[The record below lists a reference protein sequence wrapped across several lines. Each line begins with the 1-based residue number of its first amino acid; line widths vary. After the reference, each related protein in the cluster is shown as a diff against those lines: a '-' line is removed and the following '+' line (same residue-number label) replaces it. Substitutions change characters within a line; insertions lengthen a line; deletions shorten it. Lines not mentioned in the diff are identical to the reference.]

1 MKKRTITKTIKIK
14 NLKRNYSFSGLVYT
28 YPYSYEPTT
37 TIENYTFDIENYK
50 QRNMLSNDIDK
61 KIKNI
66 RIVYEFEQEILDE
79 AEKEYLSNVIKP
91 FRNKVVSISK
101 NKCIDE
107 DAYIVIELK
116 EDDIC
121 LPYFNS
127 KSMYRGMEINKEYTL
142 EELGL

>member
-14 NLKRNYSFSGLVYT
+14 NLKKNYNFSGVVYT
-28 YPYSYEPTT
+28 YPYGYEPAT
-37 TIENYTFDIENYK
+37 TIENYTFDIENRK
-50 QRNMLSNDIDK
+50 QSNMLSNDIDK

-66 RIVYEFEQEILDE
+66 RIVYEFEQEILDDK
-79 AEKEYLSNVIKP
+79 EKEYLSSVIKS

-101 NKCIDE
+101 NKCVDE
-107 DAYIVIELK
+107 DAYIVIKLK
-116 EDDIC
+116 DDGIC

-127 KSMYRGMEINKEYTL
+127 KSMYCGMKINKKYTL

>member
-14 NLKRNYSFSGLVYT
+14 NLKKNYNFSGVVYT
-28 YPYSYEPTT
+28 YPYGYEPAT
-37 TIENYTFDIENYK
+37 TIENYTFDIENRK
-50 QRNMLSNDIDK
+50 QSNMLSNDIDK

-66 RIVYEFEQEILDE
+66 RIVYEFEQEILDDK
-79 AEKEYLSNVIKP
+79 EKEYLSSVIKP

-101 NKCIDE
+101 NKCV
-107 DAYIVIELK
+107 DAYIVIKLK
-116 EDDIC
+116 DDDIC

-127 KSMYRGMEINKEYTL
+127 KSMYCGMKINKKYTL